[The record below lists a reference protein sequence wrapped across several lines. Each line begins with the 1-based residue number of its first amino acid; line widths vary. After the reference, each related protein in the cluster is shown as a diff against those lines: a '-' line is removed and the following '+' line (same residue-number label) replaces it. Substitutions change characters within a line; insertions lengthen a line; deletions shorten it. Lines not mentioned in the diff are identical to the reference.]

1 MSSPLPPDPY
11 LALGLPRDAS
21 AATIKTTYRKLIL
34 KFHPDKVQD
43 AAQKQIASDQF
54 HKVQTAYEII
64 GEEDKRARYDAQCKL
79 AELRKD
85 MMEKQGG
92 GAQSEVRASS
102 YSKMRPESPARAN
115 YTTRGAERNE
125 RVHVEERRPYDAET
139 SYFERPRSTARKD
152 YEYERPS
159 SKRPSPPKT
168 EKERARASR
177 QSAKENER
185 VRQREKTKQTTRD
198 TRRDRE
204 SKYAYAEP
212 EIVGSSS
219 DSDATVEPQ
228 RYARR
233 EAEDRRRERDSYYEQ
248 PRRQKEDSARAFHME
263 DRSHKMQSYES
274 SARDYIERS
283 RGGARQYQEPV
294 RRPSPP
300 RVSPR
305 DKVEYIKRSE
315 GRPPVMVRRGSGKP
329 RPAERE
335 PEESPR
341 RESPRRE
348 SPRRER
354 ERTRRSSHDYGD
366 LPRKQAPP
374 LNHTKSAP
382 DQIRLP
388 GEPRRAYS
396 MQTEA
401 KDEEDFQPPPFRRAD
416 TMPSQP
422 TARRERESA
431 RKPQKASGLRRT
443 ETTDS
448 LPTPAATPEPSIP
461 QNARYPYGREY
472 ADDNEFATPNGY
484 RTEVHEPAAAGSR
497 KVTRS
502 PSPIKEE
509 RTKDERGR
517 TASSRY
523 PASAQRPPLPSSRT
537 TSYVYTPSGLQDMP
551 AGRPS
556 LSRSESVRKE
566 APLYGEIPTTSRASP
581 RQTRTRHSPPAD
593 EARYQQFRPEDVKYQ
608 TGYTSRRASEMRPA
622 YSRGAS
628 YTSQAAY

>member
-1 MSSPLPPDPY
+1 MASPSPPDPY

-79 AELRKD
+79 ADLRKD

-102 YSKMRPESPARAN
+102 YTRMRPESPARAN

-125 RVHVEERRPYDAET
+125 RVHVEERRPYEAET
-139 SYFERPRSTARKD
+139 DYFERPRSTARKD
-152 YEYERPS
+152 YEYERQS
-159 SKRPSPPKT
+159 SKRPSPKT
-168 EKERARASR
+168 EKERVRASR
-177 QSAKENER
+177 QSTKENER
-185 VRQREKTKQTTRD
+185 ARQREKTKQTTRD
-198 TRRDRE
+198 TRKDRE

-212 EIVGSSS
+212 EIASSS
-219 DSDATVEPQ
+219 DSDATVEPP

-248 PRRQKEDSARAFHME
+248 PRRQKEDSTRAFHME

-274 SARDYIERS
+274 SAKDYIERS
-283 RGGARQYQEPV
+283 RGGPRQYQEPV

-315 GRPPVMVRRGSGKP
+315 GRPAVMVRRGSGKP

-335 PEESPR
+335 AEEPSR

-354 ERTRRSSHDYGD
+354 ERARRSSHDYGD
-366 LPRKQAPP
+366 LPRKAPP

-396 MQTEA
+396 MQTET

-422 TARRERESA
+422 IARRERDSA
-431 RKPQKASGLRRT
+431 RKPQKSSGLRRT

-448 LPTPAATPEPSIP
+448 LPTPGATPEPA
-461 QNARYPYGREY
+461 NVKYPYGREY
-472 ADDNEFATPNGY
+472 ADDHEFATPNGY
-484 RTEVHEPAAAGSR
+484 RTEVHEPAAAGNR

-509 RTKDERGR
+509 CTREERGR
-517 TASSRY
+517 TASSRH

-537 TSYVYTPSGLQDMP
+537 TSYVYTPQGVKDMA

-556 LSRSESVRKE
+556 MSRSESVRTDV
-566 APLYGEIPTTSRASP
+566 PLYGEIPTSRSSP
-581 RQTRTRHSPPAD
+581 RQTRARHSPPA
-593 EARYQQFRPEDVKYQ
+593 EKARYQQFRPEDVRYQ
-608 TGYTSRRASEMRPA
+608 TGYSSRRASEMRPGVN
-622 YSRGAS
+622 RGNS